1 MKRVYLDTS
10 AYLKEFSQEKGS
22 KTISRIFSACER
34 GEVVIVTSQWT
45 LSESIA
51 AVDRKCRRGEIN
63 PDERDT
69 VIATILNKTMELV
82 RNDNLVLVPVTS
94 QLVQASW
101 RVILERHVSADDSI
115 HLVSALVT
123 LSEIFVAADDYLIER
138 AREEEFD
145 SYDVEE
151 LADCKKLEE
160 TLGV

>member
-1 MKRVYLDTS
+1 
-10 AYLKEFSQEKGS
+10 
-22 KTISRIFSACER
+22 
-34 GEVVIVTSQWT
+34 

-82 RNDNLVLVPVTS
+82 RKDNLVLVPVTS

-101 RVILERHVSADDSI
+101 QVILERHLSADNSI
-115 HLVSALVT
+115 HLLSALVT

-138 AREEEFD
+138 AREEGFD

-151 LADCKKLEE
+151 KEDCKKLEE
-160 TLGV
+160 MLEL

>member
-1 MKRVYLDTS
+1 MKRAYLDTS
-10 AYLKEFSQEKGS
+10 AYLKEFSQETGS
-22 KTISRIFSACER
+22 ETISRIFAACER

-51 AVDRKCRRGEIN
+51 ALDRKSRRGEVN

-82 RNDNLVLVPVTS
+82 KKDNLVLVPVTS

-115 HLVSALVT
+115 HLLSALVT

-138 AREEEFD
+138 AREEGFD

-151 LADCKKLEE
+151 KEDCKKLEE
-160 TLGV
+160 TLEL

>member
-1 MKRVYLDTS
+1 MKRAYLDTS
-10 AYLKEFSQEKGS
+10 AYLKEFSHETGS

-69 VIATILNKTMELV
+69 VIATILDKTVELV
-82 RNDNLVLVPVTS
+82 RKDNLVLVPVTS

-101 RVILERHVSADDSI
+101 RVILERHLSADDSI
-115 HLVSALVT
+115 HLLSALVT
-123 LSEIFVAADDYLIER
+123 LRDLRCSR
-138 AREEEFD
+138 
-145 SYDVEE
+145 
-151 LADCKKLEE
+151 
-160 TLGV
+160 

>member
-1 MKRVYLDTS
+1 MKRVYPDTS
-10 AYLKEFSQEKGS
+10 AYLKEFSQETGS
-22 KTISRIFSACER
+22 ETIFRIFSACER

-82 RNDNLVLVPVTS
+82 KKDNLVLVPVTS

-101 RVILERHVSADDSI
+101 RVILERQC
-115 HLVSALVT
+115 
-123 LSEIFVAADDYLIER
+123 F
-138 AREEEFD
+138 
-145 SYDVEE
+145 
-151 LADCKKLEE
+151 C
-160 TLGV
+160 G

>member
-10 AYLKEFSQEKGS
+10 AYLKEFSQETGS
-22 KTISRIFSACER
+22 ETISRIFSACER
-34 GEVVIVTSQWT
+34 GKVVVVTSQWT

-69 VIATILNKTMELV
+69 VIATILDKTMELV
-82 RNDNLVLVPVTS
+82 KKDNLVLVPVTS

-101 RVILERHVSADDSI
+101 RVILERHVSADDSL
-115 HLVSALVT
+115 HLLSALVT

-138 AREEEFD
+138 AREEGFD

-151 LADCKKLEE
+151 KEDCKKLEE

>member
-69 VIATILNKTMELV
+69 VIATILEKTMELV
-82 RNDNLVLVPVTS
+82 RKDNLVLVPVTS
-94 QLVQASW
+94 QFVQASW
-101 RVILERHVSADDSI
+101 QIILERHVSADDSI

-138 AREEEFD
+138 AREEGFD
-145 SYDVEE
+145 SYHVEE
-151 LADCKKLEE
+151 MTDCKKLEE